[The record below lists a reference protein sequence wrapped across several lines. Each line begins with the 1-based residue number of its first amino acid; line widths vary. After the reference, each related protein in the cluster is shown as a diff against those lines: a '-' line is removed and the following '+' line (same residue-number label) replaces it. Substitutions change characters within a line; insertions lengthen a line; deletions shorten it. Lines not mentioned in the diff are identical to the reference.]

1 MLGYNGANRKIHWM
15 SWERLCEAKEVGGMS
30 FMEIDKF
37 NDDLLAKQVWRKIN
51 NLESLCYQVFN
62 V

>member
-1 MLGYNGANRKIHWM
+1 M

-51 NLESLCYQVFN
+51 DLESLCYRVFN
-62 V
+62 A